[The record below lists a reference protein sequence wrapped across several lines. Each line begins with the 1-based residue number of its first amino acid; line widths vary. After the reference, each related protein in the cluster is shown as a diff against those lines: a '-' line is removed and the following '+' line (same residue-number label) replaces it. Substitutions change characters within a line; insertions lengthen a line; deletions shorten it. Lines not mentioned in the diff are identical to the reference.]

1 MKNQYLEAGRIV
13 GTHGIIGQVKV
24 ECWCDSPGFLQTIG
38 TFYLGGKPVRVEKS
52 SVHKNLLLAKLQGVD
67 DINAAMRLRG
77 AVVFIDRADAAL
89 PEGRCFVQDL
99 IGARVENAD
108 TGEEIGKLTQVLS
121 LPAHDVYEVR
131 GAHRYLI
138 PAVPA
143 FIEAV
148 DAQAGLV
155 RVHLI
160 DGMEDDNAH

>member
-1 MKNQYLEAGRIV
+1 MKKQYLEAGRIV
-13 GTHGIIGQVKV
+13 GTHGILGQVKI
-24 ECWCDSPGFLQTIG
+24 ECWCDSPQFLQQLN
-38 TFYLGGKPVRVEKS
+38 TFYLNGKPVRVEKS
-52 SVHKNLLLAKLQGVD
+52 SAHKSMLLAKLEGVD
-67 DINAAMRLRG
+67 DVNAAMRLKG
-77 AVVFIDRADAAL
+77 AVIFFDREDAVL

-99 IGARVENAD
+99 IGAKVQNAD
-108 TGEEIGKLTQVLS
+108 TGEEIGTLLQVLN

-143 FIEAV
+143 FIEKV

-155 RVHLI
+155 LVHLI